1 MLPTLHVATLS
12 LDCPEVVMGERGLG
26 SIVLIL
32 VTAAVVAGVPVSPAV
47 EPAERFARVG
57 FVAPGS
63 PSSIP
68 QGSKALWERLRELGW
83 VEGQNF
89 VVEARWGEGRA
100 ERLPALIA
108 ELIGSK
114 IDVLVTYGTQAA
126 LTAKNATSTV
136 PIVATAMGEP
146 LRTGLATNLAHPGGN
161 LTGLSL
167 AWGEGVGGKWLEL
180 LQETVPRLTTLAV
193 IAVPD
198 NPAEREVVKDLQ
210 SAAVRR
216 GLKLRIIG
224 VQEAGDLDL
233 AFAEAGHNA
242 QAVMVLPIPSITAP
256 RRQITALAAKHRLP
270 AMYALRDDIDA
281 GGLMAYAPNYPILF
295 RRAADYVDKI
305 LKGAK
310 PADLPI
316 EQMTQFEL
324 VVNLKTAKAL
334 GITIPESILIRA
346 DEVIR

>member
-1 MLPTLHVATLS
+1 
-12 LDCPEVVMGERGLG
+12 MGTCRFG

-32 VTAAVVAGVPVSPAV
+32 VTAAVVATLPMSRAV
-47 EPAERFARVG
+47 EPAARFARVG

-68 QGSKALWERLRELGW
+68 RDSKALWERLRVLGW

-100 ERLPALIA
+100 ERLPALVA

-180 LQETVPRLTTLAV
+180 LQETVPRLTTVAV
-193 IAVPD
+193 IAVPN
-198 NPAEREVVKDLQ
+198 NPAEQEVVKDLQ
-210 SAAVRR
+210 GAAAKR
-216 GLKLRIIG
+216 GLKLQIIG
-224 VQEAGDLDL
+224 VQEAKDLDL
-233 AFAEAGHNA
+233 AFAQARRKA
-242 QAVMVLPIPSITAP
+242 QAVMVLPIPSVTAP
-256 RRQITALAAKHRLP
+256 RQQITALAAKYRLP

-281 GGLMAYAPNYPILF
+281 GGLMAYAPNYPIMF
-295 RRAADYVDKI
+295 RRAADYVDRI
-305 LKGAK
+305 LNGVK

-324 VVNLKTAKAL
+324 LVNLKTAKAL
-334 GITIPESILIRA
+334 GLTVPQSILTRA
-346 DEVIR
+346 DAIIQ

>member
-1 MLPTLHVATLS
+1 MK
-12 LDCPEVVMGERGLG
+12 MGPNRK
-26 SIVLIL
+26 SWLIL
-32 VTAAVVAGVPVSPAV
+32 ITAAVVAALPVSRAV

-68 QGSKALWERLRELGW
+68 RGSKALWERLRELGW

-180 LQETVPRLTTLAV
+180 LQETVPRLTTVAV
-193 IAVPD
+193 IAVPN
-198 NPAEREVVKDLQ
+198 NPAEQEVVKDLQ
-210 SAAVRR
+210 GAAARR
-216 GLKLRIIG
+216 GLKLQIIG
-224 VQEAGDLDL
+224 VQEEKALDPPS
-233 AFAEAGHNA
+233 A
-242 QAVMVLPIPSITAP
+242 QEG
-256 RRQITALAAKHRLP
+256 RK
-270 AMYALRDDIDA
+270 
-281 GGLMAYAPNYPILF
+281 
-295 RRAADYVDKI
+295 
-305 LKGAK
+305 
-310 PADLPI
+310 
-316 EQMTQFEL
+316 
-324 VVNLKTAKAL
+324 AKAAML
-334 GITIPESILIRA
+334 LPTPALPHPGSKSRHSP
-346 DEVIR
+346 

>member
-1 MLPTLHVATLS
+1 MRAS
-12 LDCPEVVMGERGLG
+12 RLG
-26 SIVLIL
+26 SIVLAL
-32 VTAAVVAGVPVSPAV
+32 VTATVVVGFPVSRAV
-47 EPAERFARVG
+47 EPAAKIARVG

-68 QGSKALWERLRELGW
+68 SGSKALWEHLRDLGW
-83 VEGQNF
+83 VEGQNL

-114 IDVLVTYGTQAA
+114 IDILVTYGTQAA

-146 LRTGLATNLAHPGGN
+146 LRTGLATNLARPGGN

-180 LQETVPRLTTLAV
+180 LHETVPRLTTVAV
-193 IAVPD
+193 IAVPN
-198 NPAEREVVKDLQ
+198 NPAEQEVVKDLQ
-210 SAAVRR
+210 GAAARR
-216 GLKLRIIG
+216 GLKLQIIG
-224 VQEAGDLDL
+224 VQVAGDLDL
-233 AFAEAGHNA
+233 AFAQAGRQA
-242 QAVMVLPIPSITAP
+242 QAIMVLPIPSITAP
-256 RRQITALAAKHRLP
+256 RQHITALAAKHRLP

-281 GGLMAYAPNYPILF
+281 GGLMAYAPNYPIMF
-295 RRAADYVDKI
+295 RRAADYIDRI

-310 PADLPI
+310 AADLPI

-324 VVNLKTAKAL
+324 LVNLKTAKAL
-334 GITIPESILIRA
+334 GITIPQTLLLQA
-346 DEVIR
+346 DQVIE

>member
-1 MLPTLHVATLS
+1 M
-12 LDCPEVVMGERGLG
+12 RRIGL
-26 SIVLIL
+26 VLIL
-32 VTAAVVAGVPVSPAV
+32 VAAVVVAVAPLSRAV
-47 EPAERFARVG
+47 EPVKRLARVG

-68 QGSKALWERLRELGW
+68 RGSKALWERLRELGW

-100 ERLPALIA
+100 ERLPGLIG

-114 IDVLVTYGTQAA
+114 IDILVAYGTQAA

-146 LRTGLATNLAHPGGN
+146 LRTGLAANLAHPGGN

-180 LQETVPRLTTLAV
+180 LHETVPRLTTVAV
-193 IAVPD
+193 IAVPN
-198 NPAEREVVKDLQ
+198 NPAEHEVVKDLQ
-210 SAAVRR
+210 GAAANR
-216 GLKLRIIG
+216 GLKLQILG
-224 VQEAGDLDL
+224 VQAWGDLDL
-233 AFAEAGHNA
+233 AFSQAGRQA
-242 QAVMVLPIPSITAP
+242 QAVMVPPIPSITAP

-281 GGLMAYAPNYPILF
+281 GGLMAYAPNYPVMF
-295 RRAADYVDKI
+295 RRAADYVDRI
-305 LKGAK
+305 LKGVK

-324 VVNLKTAKAL
+324 IVNLKTAKPLA
-334 GITIPESILIRA
+334 IPNADSIWRRA
-346 DEVIR
+346 DEVTR